1 MCRAALFTAWGFVL
15 VGGFALGPQ
24 SASGQPLAEAR
35 RMLAA
40 GEAEAAVGPLVESF
54 AVDPESPEARDVLW
68 TLARRAAPH
77 PEVVEAVFQRA
88 GELGSDG
95 WIAAGV
101 LLRRGFRPLDA
112 LEAFDR
118 GARTRPPGDSLADVE
133 AGWLFMEL
141 HADERALARFE
152 RHPTDPR
159 AAYARAVI
167 LARSSR
173 FDEAAAVTDAL
184 LREDPEN
191 PPALLLRAELLDSGG
206 QGSEA
211 LEILRGL
218 VEATGP
224 GGPAKLRLAR
234 ILVKLGRSAEAVPIL
249 EAILA
254 ADPDNAL
261 ARLGLAEAHQDA
273 GRQRE
278 AEEAFRRAL
287 AADNALNEARFR
299 LAQLLG
305 RTGRPEEAKPLFAE
319 FERRN
324 AVEAESARLLADA
337 ELRPDDFPA
346 VAAFVNHALRNR
358 EFGLA
363 LRAAQRFLIEVPRD
377 PERHLLVA
385 RVLREGGNRAEAE
398 RLLRRGLLRFAGD
411 QEAERRLEAGLAA
424 LGAR

>member
-1 MCRAALFTAWGFVL
+1 MCRAPVLTAWGFVL
-15 VGGFALGPQ
+15 VAGVAPGAQ
-24 SASGQPLAEAR
+24 SAAGQPLAEAR
-35 RMLAA
+35 RTLAA
-40 GEAEAAVGPLVESF
+40 GEAALAVPPLVESF
-54 AVDPESPEARDVLW
+54 AADPQSPEGRDVLW

-77 PEVVEAVFQRA
+77 PEVVEALFQRA

-141 HADERALARFE
+141 HADQRALARFA

-184 LREDPEN
+184 LRRDPEN
-191 PPALLLRAELLDSGG
+191 PAALLLRAELLDSNG

-211 LEILRGL
+211 LDMLRRL
-218 VEATGP
+218 VDATGP
-224 GGPAKLRLAR
+224 SGPAALRLAR
-234 ILVKLGRSAEAVPIL
+234 ILVKLGRSPEALPIL

-254 ADPDNAL
+254 ATPENAL
-261 ARLGLAEAHQDA
+261 ARLASARAHQDA
-273 GRQRE
+273 GRRQE

-287 AADNALNEARFR
+287 LADDALNEARFR
-299 LAQLLG
+299 LAQLLS
-305 RTGRPEEAKPLFAE
+305 RTGRAEEAGPLFAE

-324 AVEAESARLLADA
+324 AVDAESTRLLGDA
-337 ELRPDDFPA
+337 ELRPEDFSA

-363 LRAAQRFLIEVPRD
+363 LRAAQRFLLEVPED
-377 PERHLLVA
+377 PDRHLLVA
-385 RVLREGGNRAEAE
+385 RVFREGGNSAEAR
-398 RLLRRGLLRFAGD
+398 RLLRRGLRRFAGD
-411 QEAERRLEAGLAA
+411 AEAERRLEAGLAA
-424 LGAR
+424 IGAR

>member
-15 VGGFALGPQ
+15 VGGVVLDPQ
-24 SASGQPLAEAR
+24 SAPGQPLTEAR
-35 RMLAA
+35 RALAA
-40 GEAEAAVGPLVESF
+40 GEAAAAVPPLVASF
-54 AVDPESPEARDVLW
+54 AADPQSPEGRDVLW

-77 PEVVEAVFQRA
+77 TEVVEAVFQRA

-101 LLRRGFRPLDA
+101 LLRRGLRPLDA

-152 RHPTDPR
+152 RHPADPR

-206 QGSEA
+206 RGSEA
-211 LEILRGL
+211 LAILRQL
-218 VEATGP
+218 VDANGP
-224 GGPAKLRLAR
+224 GGPAALRLAR
-234 ILVKLGRSAEAVPIL
+234 ILVKLGRSREAVPIL

-254 ADPDNAL
+254 TDPQNAL
-261 ARLGLAEAHQDA
+261 ARLALAEAHQEA
-273 GRQRE
+273 GRQEE

-287 AADNALNEARFR
+287 AADSALNEARFR

-337 ELRPDDFPA
+337 ELRPEDFPA
-346 VAAFVNHALRNR
+346 VAASVNHALRNR

>member
-1 MCRAALFTAWGFVL
+1 MCRAALSTAWGLVL
-15 VGGFALGPQ
+15 VGGVALGPQ
-24 SASGQPLAEAR
+24 SALAQPLAEAR
-35 RMLAA
+35 RLLAA
-40 GEAEAAVGPLVESF
+40 GEAAAAVPPLVESF
-54 AVDPESPEARDVLW
+54 AADPESPEGRDVLW
-68 TLARRAAPH
+68 NLARRAAPH

-88 GELGSDG
+88 GELGADG

-101 LLRRGFRPLDA
+101 LLRRGLRPLDA
-112 LEAFDR
+112 LEAFER

-133 AGWLFMEL
+133 AGWLLMEL
-141 HADERALARFE
+141 HADERALARFK

-184 LREDPEN
+184 LSRDPEN
-191 PPALLLRAELLDSGG
+191 PPALLLRAELLDSSG

-211 LEILRGL
+211 LAILRQL
-218 VEATGP
+218 VDANGP
-224 GGPAKLRLAR
+224 GGPAALRLAR
-234 ILVKLGRSAEAVPIL
+234 ILVKLGRSPEALPVL

-254 ADPDNAL
+254 ADPQNAL
-261 ARLGLAEAHQDA
+261 ARLALAEAHQDA
-273 GRQRE
+273 GRGQE
-278 AEEAFRRAL
+278 AEEAFRQAL
-287 AADNALNEARFR
+287 LADDALNEARFR

-305 RTGRPEEAKPLFAE
+305 RTGRTEEATPLFAE

-324 AVEAESARLLADA
+324 AVDAESARLLADA
-337 ELRPDDFPA
+337 ELRPDDFAA

-363 LRAAQRFLIEVPRD
+363 LRAAQRFLIEVPGD

-385 RVLREGGNRAEAE
+385 RVFRDGGNRAAAE

-411 QEAERRLEAGLAA
+411 AEAERRIKAGLAA
-424 LGAR
+424 IGAR

>member
-1 MCRAALFTAWGFVL
+1 
-15 VGGFALGPQ
+15 
-24 SASGQPLAEAR
+24 
-35 RMLAA
+35 MLAA
-40 GEAEAAVGPLVESF
+40 GEAARAVPPLVESF
-54 AVDPESPEARDVLW
+54 SADPESPEGRDVLW
-68 TLARRAAPH
+68 ALVRRAAPH

-112 LEAFDR
+112 LDAFER

-133 AGWLFMEL
+133 AGWLLMEL
-141 HADERALARFE
+141 HADKRALARFE

-184 LREDPEN
+184 LRRDPEN
-191 PPALLLRAELLDSGG
+191 PAALLLRAELLDSGG
-206 QGSEA
+206 RGSEA
-211 LEILRGL
+211 LEMLRGL
-218 VEATGP
+218 VDTTGP
-224 GGPAKLRLAR
+224 SGPAALRLAR
-234 ILVKLGRSAEAVPIL
+234 ILVKLGRSPEALPIL

-254 ADPDNAL
+254 AAPENAL
-261 ARLGLAEAHQDA
+261 ARLALARAHQDA
-273 GRQRE
+273 GRQGE

-287 AADNALNEARFR
+287 AADGALNEARFR
-299 LAQLLG
+299 LAQLLT
-305 RTGRPEEAKPLFAE
+305 RTGRQAEATPLFAE

-324 AVEAESARLLADA
+324 AVDAESTRLLAAA
-337 ELRPDDFPA
+337 ELRPDDFSA
-346 VAAFVNHALRNR
+346 VAAFVNHALSNR
-358 EFGLA
+358 DFGLA

-385 RVLREGGNRAEAE
+385 RVFREGGNRGEAA
-398 RLLRRGLLRFAGD
+398 RLLRRALRRFAGD
-411 QEAERRLEAGLAA
+411 EEAERRLKAGLAA
-424 LGAR
+424 IRRR

>member
-1 MCRAALFTAWGFVL
+1 MCRAPLLKARGFVL
-15 VGGFALGPQ
+15 VAGLVLGAQP
-24 SASGQPLAEAR
+24 STGQPLTEAR
-35 RMLAA
+35 RALAA
-40 GEAEAAVGPLVESF
+40 GDAAAAVPPLVESF
-54 AVDPESPEARDVLW
+54 SADPESSEGRDVLW
-68 TLARRAAPH
+68 TLARRAPPH
-77 PEVVEAVFQRA
+77 PHVVDAVFQRA
-88 GELGSDG
+88 DELGSDG
-95 WIAAGV
+95 WIAAGI

-133 AGWLFMEL
+133 AGWLLMEL
-141 HADERALARFE
+141 HADEHALTRFE

-184 LREDPEN
+184 LGRDPEN
-191 PPALLLRAELLDSGG
+191 PAALLLRAELLDSNG

-211 LEILRGL
+211 LEMLRGL
-218 VEATGP
+218 VDATGP
-224 GGPAKLRLAR
+224 GGPAALRLAR
-234 ILVKLGRSAEAVPIL
+234 ILVKLGRSPEALPIL
-249 EAILA
+249 ERVLA
-254 ADPDNAL
+254 AAPDNAL
-261 ARLGLAEAHQDA
+261 ARLALARAHQDA
-273 GRQRE
+273 GRPRE

-287 AADNALNEARFR
+287 LADDALNEARFR
-299 LAQLLG
+299 LAQLLT
-305 RTGRPEEAKPLFAE
+305 RTGRPEEAGPLFAE

-324 AVEAESARLLADA
+324 AVDAESTRLLADA

-358 EFGLA
+358 DFGLA
-363 LRAAQRFLIEVPRD
+363 LRAAQRFLIEVPQD

-385 RVLREGGNRAEAE
+385 RVFREGGNPAEA
-398 RLLRRGLLRFAGD
+398 RRQLRRGLLRFAGD

-424 LGAR
+424 IGAR

>member
-15 VGGFALGPQ
+15 VGGVALDPQ
-24 SASGQPLAEAR
+24 SAAGQPLAEAR
-35 RMLAA
+35 RAFAA
-40 GEAEAAVGPLVESF
+40 GEAAAAVPPLVESF
-54 AVDPESPEARDVLW
+54 AADPESPEGRDVLW
-68 TLARRAAPH
+68 NLARRATAYPD
-77 PEVVEAVFQRA
+77 VVEAVFQRA

-133 AGWLFMEL
+133 AGWLLMEL
-141 HADERALARFE
+141 HADERALDRFE
-152 RHPTDPR
+152 RHPADPR

-184 LREDPEN
+184 LRRDPEN
-191 PPALLLRAELLDSGG
+191 PAALLLRAELLDSNGR
-206 QGSEA
+206 GSEA

-218 VEATGP
+218 VDQTGAS
-224 GGPAKLRLAR
+224 GPAALRLAR
-234 ILVKLGRSAEAVPIL
+234 ILVKLGRSPEALPIV
-249 EAILA
+249 EAILS
-254 ADPDNAL
+254 ADPQNAL
-261 ARLGLAEAHQDA
+261 ARLALAEAHQDA
-273 GRQRE
+273 GRQEE

-305 RTGRPEEAKPLFAE
+305 RTGRPEEARPLFAE

-324 AVEAESARLLADA
+324 AVDAESTRLLADA
-337 ELRPDDFPA
+337 ELRPDDFSA

-358 EFGLA
+358 EVGLA

-385 RVLREGGNRAEAE
+385 RVFREGGNSAEAV
-398 RLLRRGLLRFAGD
+398 RLLRRALRRFAGD
-411 QEAERRLEAGLAA
+411 KAAERRLAAGLAA
-424 LGAR
+424 IGAR

>member
-1 MCRAALFTAWGFVL
+1 MCRAPLLTAWGFVL
-15 VGGFALGPQ
+15 VAGVALGPQ
-24 SASGQPLAEAR
+24 SALGQPFAEAR
-35 RMLAA
+35 RLLAA
-40 GEAEAAVGPLVESF
+40 GEAARAVPPLVKSF
-54 AVDPESPEARDVLW
+54 AADPQSPGGRDLLW
-68 TLARRAAPH
+68 TLTRRAEPR
-77 PEVVEAVFQRA
+77 PDVVEAVFRRA
-88 GELGSDG
+88 GELGPDG

-101 LLRRGFRPLDA
+101 LLRRGLRPLDA

-141 HADERALARFE
+141 HADQRALARFE

-184 LREDPEN
+184 LRRDPEN
-191 PPALLLRAELLDSGG
+191 PAALLLRAELLDSNG

-211 LEILRGL
+211 LAMLRPL
-218 VEATGP
+218 VDATGP
-224 GGPAKLRLAR
+224 GEPAALRLAR
-234 ILVKLGRSAEAVPIL
+234 ILVKLGRSPEALPIL
-249 EAILA
+249 ERVLA
-254 ADPDNAL
+254 ATPENAL
-261 ARLGLAEAHQDA
+261 ARLALAQAHQDA
-273 GRQRE
+273 GRTQE

-287 AADNALNEARFR
+287 LADGALNEARFR
-299 LAQLLG
+299 LAQLLS
-305 RTGRPEEAKPLFAE
+305 RTGRPEEATPLFAE

-324 AVEAESARLLADA
+324 AVDAESTRLLAEA
-337 ELRPDDFPA
+337 ELRAGDFPA

-358 EFGLA
+358 DFGLA
-363 LRAAQRFLIEVPRD
+363 LRAAQRFLIEVPED

-385 RVLREGGNRAEAE
+385 RVFREGGNAVEAQ

-411 QEAERRLEAGLAA
+411 AKAERRLEAGLAA
-424 LGAR
+424 IGAR

>member
-1 MCRAALFTAWGFVL
+1 MCRAPLLTPWGFVL
-15 VGGFALGPQ
+15 VAGLAPGPQ
-24 SASGQPLAEAR
+24 SAAGQPLAEAR
-35 RMLAA
+35 RALAA
-40 GEAEAAVGPLVESF
+40 GEAALAVPPLLESF
-54 AVDPESPEARDVLW
+54 AADPESPEGRDVLW

-77 PEVVEAVFQRA
+77 PEVVEALFQRA

-133 AGWLFMEL
+133 AGWLLMEL
-141 HADERALARFE
+141 RADKRALARFE

-184 LREDPEN
+184 LRRDPEN
-191 PPALLLRAELLDSGG
+191 PAARLLRAELLDSNGR
-206 QGSEA
+206 GSEA
-211 LEILRGL
+211 VEVLRGL
-218 VEATGP
+218 VDATDP
-224 GGPAKLRLAR
+224 SGPAALRLAR
-234 ILVKLGRSAEAVPIL
+234 ILVKLGRSPEALPIL

-254 ADPDNAL
+254 AEPENAL
-261 ARLGLAEAHQDA
+261 ARLALARAHQGA
-273 GRQRE
+273 GRQPE

-287 AADNALNEARFR
+287 AADGALNEARFR
-299 LAQLLG
+299 LAQLLS
-305 RTGRPEEAKPLFAE
+305 RTGRPEEAGPLFAE
-319 FERRN
+319 FQRRN
-324 AVEAESARLLADA
+324 AVDAESTRLLADA
-337 ELRPDDFPA
+337 GLRPEDFTA

-358 EFGLA
+358 DFGLA
-363 LRAAQRFLIEVPRD
+363 LRAAQRFLIEFPRD

-385 RVLREGGNRAEAE
+385 RVFREGGNPAEAQ

-411 QEAERRLEAGLAA
+411 AEADRRLETGLEAI
-424 LGAR
+424 GAR